1 MSAHAQPECYPDE
14 SRALRPPCP
23 AFLVPCAESIADW
36 TQGAEHW
43 TALQYWHAHESWEVV
58 WRRADATRA
67 PTLRACIQLAAALYK
82 PSQAGRLRALNKPE
96 CAGLADGMRRLL
108 DRAYTGFDP
117 DLDPGLT
124 VWFRCE
130 WQRADEQWRAW
141 NATKSSFTPP

>member
-1 MSAHAQPECYPDE
+1 MSVHAQPECCPDGP
-14 SRALRPPCP
+14 SALSPPCP
-23 AFLVPCAESIADW
+23 AFLVTCAESIADW

-43 TALQYWHAHESWEVV
+43 TARQYWHAHENWEVV

-82 PSQAGRLRALNKPE
+82 PSQAMRLRALNKPE

-117 DLDPGLT
+117 DLDPALT
-124 VWFRCE
+124 VWFMRE
-130 WQRADEQWRAW
+130 WQRAEQQWRSW
-141 NATKSSFTPP
+141 DATKRTNTPP